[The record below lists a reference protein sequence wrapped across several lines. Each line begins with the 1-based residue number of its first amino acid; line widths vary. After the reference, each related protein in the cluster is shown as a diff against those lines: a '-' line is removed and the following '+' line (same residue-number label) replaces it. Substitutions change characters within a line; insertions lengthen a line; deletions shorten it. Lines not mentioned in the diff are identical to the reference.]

1 MAKPRTRRGGS
12 SNSPVGA
19 SNSSSGSSNS
29 RARASESARG
39 VSDRLRDASDD
50 HGGAA
55 DRDSR
60 SGDGEEAR
68 VFRAAVRDVTPL
80 AVDLQHRAAP
90 ARPPVRVRARARPR
104 APIVESASLGELVG
118 SDDAPGVAAPGAAD
132 PLSFRRP
139 GVRDQTLRHLRRG
152 RYPVEDEVDLH
163 GLNQAAARDLL
174 ADFIAASTHAGL
186 RCVRV
191 VHGKGY
197 RSGARG
203 PVLKI
208 AVNTWLRRHADVL
221 AFASARAIDG
231 GTGAVY
237 VLLR

>member
-1 MAKPRTRRGGS
+1 MANPRSRHGGTTA
-12 SNSPVGA
+12 P
-19 SNSSSGSSNS
+19 
-29 RARASESARG
+29 
-39 VSDRLRDASDD
+39 
-50 HGGAA
+50 GAA
-55 DRDSR
+55 DKEDRTS
-60 SGDGEEAR
+60 EEAR
-68 VFRAAVRDVTPL
+68 VFRAAVSDVTPL
-80 AVDLQHRAAP
+80 PPPAHLPHADALAAP
-90 ARPPVRVRARARPR
+90 RRRTRRD
-104 APIVESASLGELVG
+104 APIVDSESLGEVAAA
-118 SDDAPGVAAPGAAD
+118 DDAPSAAD

-152 RYPVEDEVDLH
+152 RFPVEDELDLH
-163 GLNQAAARDLL
+163 GLSQASARDQL
-174 ADFIAASTHAGL
+174 AEFITSSRHAGM

-221 AFASARAIDG
+221 AFTSARAIDG

>member
-1 MAKPRTRRGGS
+1 MAKPRSRH
-12 SNSPVGA
+12 GA
-19 SNSSSGSSNS
+19 VADKKSH
-29 RARASESARG
+29 G
-39 VSDRLRDASDD
+39 VET
-50 HGGAA
+50 
-55 DRDSR
+55 
-60 SGDGEEAR
+60 EEAL

-80 AVDLQHRAAP
+80 AAAP
-90 ARPPVRVRARARPR
+90 TPADVPQAGGLPRPR
-104 APIVESASLGELVG
+104 LRRRTPIVAALGDVVVE
-118 SDDAPGVAAPGAAD
+118 DDAPGAAD

-139 GVRDQTLRHLRRG
+139 GVREQTLRQLRRG
-152 RYPVEDEVDLH
+152 RYPVEDQLDLH
-163 GLNQAAARDLL
+163 GLSQAAARDQL
-174 ADFIAASTHAGL
+174 AEFIAASRHAGL

-208 AVNTWLRRHADVL
+208 AVNTWLRRHTDVL
-221 AFASARAIDG
+221 AFTSARVIDG

>member
-1 MAKPRTRRGGS
+1 MAKPR
-12 SNSPVGA
+12 
-19 SNSSSGSSNS
+19 S
-29 RARASESARG
+29 R
-39 VSDRLRDASDD
+39 

-55 DRDSR
+55 DKEDQSA
-60 SGDGEEAR
+60 DAEEAR
-68 VFRAAVRDVTPL
+68 VFRAAVSDVTPL
-80 AVDLQHRAAP
+80 PVRAAP
-90 ARPPVRVRARARPR
+90 RRRTKRH
-104 APIVESASLGELVG
+104 APFVEPESLG
-118 SDDAPGVAAPGAAD
+118 DAVTDEAPSAAD

-152 RYPVEDEVDLH
+152 RYPVEDELDLH
-163 GLNQAAARDLL
+163 GSSQAAARDQL
-174 ADFIAASTHAGL
+174 AEFITSSRQAGL

-221 AFASARAIDG
+221 AFTSARAIDG

>member
-1 MAKPRTRRGGS
+1 MAKPR
-12 SNSPVGA
+12 
-19 SNSSSGSSNS
+19 S
-29 RARASESARG
+29 R
-39 VSDRLRDASDD
+39 

-55 DRDSR
+55 DKE
-60 SGDGEEAR
+60 DGSSEEAR
-68 VFRAAVRDVTPL
+68 VFRAAMSDVTPL
-80 AVDLQHRAAP
+80 PPPAQHGDALPAP
-90 ARPPVRVRARARPR
+90 RRRPR
-104 APIVESASLGELVG
+104 RHAPIAESEPFGEVVIAAA
-118 SDDAPGVAAPGAAD
+118 DDAPGVATPSAAD

-139 GVRDQTLRHLRRG
+139 GVRDQTLRQLRRG
-152 RYPVEDEVDLH
+152 RYPVEDELDLH
-163 GLNQAAARDLL
+163 GMSQSSARDEL
-174 ADFIAASTHAGL
+174 AEFIAASRRAGL

-203 PVLKI
+203 PVLKV

-221 AFASARAIDG
+221 AFTSARVIDG

>member
-1 MAKPRTRRGGS
+1 MAKPRSRRGG
-12 SNSPVGA
+12 
-19 SNSSSGSSNS
+19 
-29 RARASESARG
+29 
-39 VSDRLRDASDD
+39 ASDQNSHSED
-50 HGGAA
+50 T
-55 DRDSR
+55 
-60 SGDGEEAR
+60 EEAR

-80 AVDLQHRAAP
+80 PTPAVPPQGSARPRP
-90 ARPPVRVRARARPR
+90 ARRR
-104 APIVESASLGELVG
+104 APIVESAALGDVAAV
-118 SDDAPGVAAPGAAD
+118 DDAPGAAAPSAAD
-132 PLSFRRP
+132 PLSYRRA

-152 RYPVEDEVDLH
+152 RYPVEDELDLH
-163 GLNQAAARDLL
+163 GLSQAAARDHL
-174 ADFIAASTHAGL
+174 AEFIASSRHAGL

-208 AVNTWLRRHADVL
+208 AVNTWLKRHADVL
-221 AFASARAIDG
+221 AFTSARAIDG

>member
-1 MAKPRTRRGGS
+1 MAKPR
-12 SNSPVGA
+12 
-19 SNSSSGSSNS
+19 S
-29 RARASESARG
+29 R
-39 VSDRLRDASDD
+39 
-50 HGGAA
+50 HGGAS
-55 DRDSR
+55 DKKSQSEDT
-60 SGDGEEAR
+60 EEAR

-80 AVDLQHRAAP
+80 AADLPQDTAMP
-90 ARPPVRVRARARPR
+90 RPRPRRR
-104 APIVESASLGELVG
+104 APIVESESLGDVVAA
-118 SDDAPGVAAPGAAD
+118 DDAPNAAD

-152 RYPVEDEVDLH
+152 RYPVEDELDLH
-163 GLNQAAARDLL
+163 GLSQAAARDHL
-174 ADFIAASTHAGL
+174 AEFIAASRNAGL

-208 AVNTWLRRHADVL
+208 AVNTWLKRHTDVL
-221 AFASARAIDG
+221 AFTSARVIDG